1 MVGTR
6 RQPTPPRDHL
16 GIFEGGKGRARA
28 FTETVAIESLLL
40 HHLGTEAVTS
50 ASTTAVAAAAP
61 PPRTTSDSVF
71 LKVSIASASGAGGR
85 AGLHYPRLRLYSA
98 D

>member
-40 HHLGTEAVTS
+40 LHLGTEAVTS
-50 ASTTAVAAAAP
+50 ASTTAAAP

>member
-40 HHLGTEAVTS
+40 LLHLGTEAVTS
-50 ASTTAVAAAAP
+50 ASTTAVAAAP

>member
-40 HHLGTEAVTS
+40 LHLGTEAVTS
-50 ASTTAVAAAAP
+50 ASTTAAA